1 MLVCAIYQHES
12 AIFKPK
18 AFYRRCSG
26 PKLCPTL
33 CDLMDC
39 ITPGSLSSTI
49 FWSFKFMSIDSVM
62 LSNLLILCCP
72 FSFYLQSFPA
82 ARSFPM
88 NQLFSSSGQSLGASA
103 SSSVFPMNIQGWF
116 LLWLTGLISLLSNGH
131 SRVFSSTTIK
141 KLQFLGTQPSLWS
154 NSHIH
159 TWLLEKP

>member
-1 MLVCAIYQHES
+1 MLVCAIYQHEA

-18 AFYRRCSG
+18 AVYCRCSG

-39 ITPGSLSSTI
+39 STPGLCPPLSSGVSNSCPLTQWCYLTFSYSVAPSPFTFSLS
-49 FWSFKFMSIDSVM
+49 
-62 LSNLLILCCP
+62 
-72 FSFYLQSFPA
+72 QQ

-88 NQLFSSSGQSLGASA
+88 SQLFLSSGQSIGASA
-103 SSSVFPMNIQGWF
+103 SPSVFPMNIQGWF
-116 LLWLTGLISLLSNGH
+116 LLRLTGLISLLSNGH

-141 KLQFLGTQPSLWS
+141 KHQFWGTQPSLWS